1 MTRGFVRKYGI
12 NVLNIDIGTKSLTR
26 TLLMPVTRGW
36 DVVATIT
43 MVLMPACLTLTTTM
57 AMPTTT
63 TDFVLRWWP
72 RLQYIRLMSSVF
84 NIQGYYKY

>member
-1 MTRGFVRKYGI
+1 MTRGVVRKYGI
-12 NVLNIDIGTKSLTR
+12 NVLNIDIGIKSLTR
-26 TLLMPVTRGW
+26 TLLMLVTHGSN
-36 DVVATIT
+36 VVATIT
-43 MVLMPACLTLTTTM
+43 MVLMPARSTSTTTM

-63 TDFVLRWWP
+63 TGFVLRWWP